1 MRATRIR
8 PNGSARRDVMAN
20 EPFYMEWDYFMQGFR
35 LHQRAGKAANGE
47 AQRMLTTA
55 IDIAGNHNRQI
66 PRAFGLRSFSRITAW
81 LNGWIDKPDAEA
93 MLAGA
98 KADIGRLAALG
109 VDQAAL

>member
-1 MRATRIR
+1 
-8 PNGSARRDVMAN
+8 MAN

-66 PRAFGLRSFSRITAW
+66 PRAFG
-81 LNGWIDKPDAEA
+81 
-93 MLAGA
+93 
-98 KADIGRLAALG
+98 
-109 VDQAAL
+109 

>member
-1 MRATRIR
+1 
-8 PNGSARRDVMAN
+8 MAN

-35 LHQRAGKAANGE
+35 FHQRAGKAANGE

-55 IDIAGNHNRQI
+55 IDTAGNHNRQI
-66 PRAFGLRSFSRITAW
+66 PRAFVLRSFSRITAG
-81 LNGWIDKPDAEA
+81 LNVWIDNLDAESV
-93 MLAGA
+93 LAGS